1 MSREPFHTIH
11 PRKRVMEANAF
22 LIWRVGAANGWD
34 VSAQEIAHESG
45 LAASTVRRICRSKGW
60 DGRLRCQKGGH
71 ADRYPVDVVMRS
83 GERFA

>member
-1 MSREPFHTIH
+1 
-11 PRKRVMEANAF
+11 MEANAF

-34 VSAQEIAHESG
+34 VSAQEIADESG
-45 LAASTVRRICRSKGW
+45 LAVSTVRRICRDKGW
-60 DGRLRCQKGGH
+60 DERLSCEKTGH